1 MRRLIAGE
9 FGKLFTSRLWLW
21 LLLASMALT
30 ALYASLA
37 IAFDDDPDNFA
48 PALAGPAGQRL
59 LFATAGGAAKSL
71 VAVLAA
77 IGLTGEFRHKTI
89 TATFLATPHRG
100 RVVAAKLV
108 TYALVGAGYGL
119 VCLGVVAAI
128 ARPWLSAR
136 GIHLTMTGNGVPA
149 TAVGVIAAVSVFAV
163 LGIGLGA
170 LLREQVATVVT
181 LLIYLFVA
189 EPIVTRIPA
198 LGDWTRYLPG
208 PAASALT
215 RITLDD
221 QDFLHP
227 WQGGLVLAAYGLA
240 FAVAG
245 TLLAVRRDIT

>member
-1 MRRLIAGE
+1 MPRLIAGE
-9 FGKLFTSRLWLW
+9 FGKLFSTRLWLW

-48 PALAGPAGQRL
+48 PSLDSPAGQRL
-59 LFATAGGAAKSL
+59 LFAVAGGAAKSL

-77 IGLTGEFRHKTI
+77 IGLTGEFRHRTV
-89 TATFLATPHRG
+89 TATFLTTPHRG

-108 TYALVGAGYGL
+108 TYALVGVGYGL

-128 ARPWLSAR
+128 ALPWLSTR
-136 GIHLTMTGNGVPA
+136 DIHVPLTGNGIPA
-149 TAVGVIAAVSVFAV
+149 TAVGVIAAVAVFAV
-163 LGIGLGA
+163 LGVGLGA
-170 LLREQVATVVT
+170 LLREQVATVVA

-198 LGDWTRYLPG
+198 LNAWTMYLPG

-215 RITLDD
+215 QVTLDD

-227 WQGGLVLAAYGLA
+227 WQGGLALAAYGIA

-245 TLLAVRRDIT
+245 TLLAVRRDVT

>member
-1 MRRLIAGE
+1 MRRPIAGE
-9 FGKLFTSRLWLW
+9 FGKLFTTRLWLW

-48 PALAGPAGQRL
+48 PSLNSPAGQRL
-59 LFATAGGAAKSL
+59 LFAVAGGAAKSL

-77 IGLTGEFRHKTI
+77 IGLTGEFRHKTV

-108 TYALVGAGYGL
+108 TYAVVGAGYGL
-119 VCLGVVAAI
+119 VCI
-128 ARPWLSAR
+128 
-136 GIHLTMTGNGVPA
+136 
-149 TAVGVIAAVSVFAV
+149 GVIATVAVFAV
-163 LGIGLGA
+163 LGVGLGA
-170 LLREQVATVVT
+170 LLRDQVATVVA

-189 EPIVTRIPA
+189 EPIITRISA

-215 RITLDD
+215 QVTLDN
-221 QDFLHP
+221 QAFLHP
-227 WQGGLVLAAYGLA
+227 WQGGLVLA
-240 FAVAG
+240 V
-245 TLLAVRRDIT
+245 

>member
-1 MRRLIAGE
+1 MPRLIAGE
-9 FGKLFTSRLWLW
+9 FGKLFSTRLWLW

-37 IAFDDDPDNFA
+37 IAFDNDPDNFA
-48 PALAGPAGQRL
+48 PSLDSPAGQRL
-59 LFATAGGAAKSL
+59 LFSVAGGAAKSL

-77 IGLTGEFRHKTI
+77 IGLTGEFRHRTV

-128 ARPWLSAR
+128 ALPWLSTR
-136 GIHLTMTGNGVPA
+136 DIHVPLTGNGIPT
-149 TAVGVIAAVSVFAV
+149 TAVGVIAAVAVFAV
-163 LGIGLGA
+163 LGVGLGA
-170 LLREQVATVVT
+170 LLREQVATVVA

-198 LGDWTRYLPG
+198 LNDWTMYLPG

-215 RITLDD
+215 QVTLDD

-227 WQGGLVLAAYGLA
+227 WQGGLALAAYGIA

-245 TLLAVRRDIT
+245 TLLAVRRDVT